1 MRRWA
6 VAKAR
11 LNQQGGFG
19 EVKRS
24 ALEVARRFINRART
38 FHERENDREDE
49 CGPSE
54 CDVGRGRCRGTGVA
68 VILDHIP
75 AGWGVGIGVAI
86 RLIRFRARYVTV
98 RHSGCGRVVSVWD
111 EASGDLCLRNAA
123 RRGTCVRSVVA
134 RARVVLGGM
143 CREFLTTRQPWQV
156 RPDDHD
162 KRQDR
167 FQYTSASALGQ
178 LHEPV
183 DRVGRYA
190 RFGWPG
196 RQIVYTSWRT
206 SYSGSLRLCK
216 RIFAHRSGAPR
227 SKRVHGGRALVAQA
241 QPRVY
246 SRPCPVK
253 RRRPDRRYRLEGA

>member
-1 MRRWA
+1 M
-6 VAKAR
+6 
-11 LNQQGGFG
+11 
-19 EVKRS
+19 KRS
-24 ALEVARRFINRART
+24 ALEVARRLINRART

-54 CDVGRGRCRGTGVA
+54 CDIGRGRCRGASVA

-86 RLIRFRARYVTV
+86 RPIGFRARYESV
-98 RHSGCGRVVSVWD
+98 RRCPCGRVVSVWD
-111 EASGDLCLRNAA
+111 ETSGHICLRNAA
-123 RRGTCVRSVVA
+123 RRGICVRSVVA

-143 CREFLTTRQPWQV
+143 CRELLTTRQPWQV

-190 RFGWPG
+190 RSGRPG

-216 RIFAHRSGAPR
+216 RIFAHRGGARRP
-227 SKRVHGGRALVAQA
+227 KRVHAGRALVAQA
-241 QPRVY
+241 QPCVY
-246 SRPCPVK
+246 RRPCPVK